1 VATTIREVAKKA
13 GVSIATVS
21 RVLNNVEPVDERT
34 KQSVRDAA
42 RELHYVPNA
51 LGRGLS
57 RRRTDAIGLL
67 LPDLFGEF
75 FSEVIRG
82 CDQTAQQHHYH
93 LVVSSSHSNK
103 SEIEA
108 AIRMM
113 RGRVDGL
120 IIMSPHIDAQ
130 IMDDT
135 LPETLPVVLLNCS
148 VEGSAFDS
156 LTLDNY
162 GGAYAMTRHL
172 LQHGHSRIA
181 FIRGTANNGDAET
194 RLRGYRNALADGGG
208 ERDASLE
215 VEGDFS
221 EASGYAAVQLILRMQ
236 NRPTAVFACND
247 SEAIGALGALRDAGM
262 HVPDDIAL
270 AGFDDIPIAS
280 YLSPRLTSVGVDIA
294 HVGVVA
300 VERLIEAVRLRNRH
314 TRQQTVLPT
323 HLSIRE
329 SCGCR
334 PAIPVLAPS
343 REGRWSPTLD
353 EQPAL
358 THNPAPPEQFRNP

>member
-1 VATTIREVAKKA
+1 MATTIKEVAKLA

-34 KQSVRDAA
+34 KQIVRNAA
-42 RELHYVPNA
+42 RDLHYVPNA

-57 RRRTDAIGLL
+57 RRRSDAIGLL

-108 AIRMM
+108 AIRTM

-130 IMDDT
+130 IMADT

-172 LQHGHSRIA
+172 LDHGHRRIA

-194 RLRGYRNALADGGG
+194 RMRGYRNALADGGG
-208 ERDASLE
+208 EQDPALE

-221 EASGYAAVQLILRMQ
+221 EASGYRAVQVILGMQ
-236 NRPTAVFACND
+236 SRPTAVFACND
-247 SEAIGALGALRDAGM
+247 SEAIGALGALRDAG
-262 HVPDDIAL
+262 VRIPDDIAL

-280 YLSPRLTSVGVDIA
+280 YLSPRLTSVRVDIVHLGA
-294 HVGVVA
+294 VA

-334 PAIPVLAPS
+334 PAHPVQAPS
-343 REGRWSPTLD
+343 REGRWSPPQNGQPEPMHASVLS
-353 EQPAL
+353 EQSQ
-358 THNPAPPEQFRNP
+358 HH